1 MKENNKSSSSKQQEQ
16 REEEKQEQ
24 HQQQSNVR
32 CGTICFHGK
41 TCFAST
47 WSAVSVNA
55 TLSSD
60 TPLATSVAGIPA
72 AESSAP
78 AAITR

>member
-1 MKENNKSSSSKQQEQ
+1 MEENNKSRMQ
-16 REEEKQEQ
+16 EKQEQ
-24 HQQQSNVR
+24 HQQQSYVR

-41 TCFAST
+41 KCFVPT

-60 TPLATSVAGIPA
+60 TPLSTSVAGSPA

-78 AAITR
+78 ATITR